1 MQTKFIE
8 GTNEQYS
15 IREDGVV
22 IKHYKKQRISNVITI
37 NVETNNIIKI
47 LKGNCVNIHFNG
59 KPKRLSIS
67 KLLFVYFGYAIC
79 NQCNNNF
86 IPDISPVKC
95 NNCRK
100 ENKRISAN
108 NYGCKSTKEL
118 TTTYIANALKISINE
133 LTPELYKHHKSLIEL
148 KRKIAEENNI
158 TIYKLK

>member
-22 IKHYKKQRISNVITI
+22 IKHFKKQRISNTLTI
-37 NVETNNIIKI
+37 KVQTNNIVK
-47 LKGNCVNIHFNG
+47 LTKTNCINIHFNG
-59 KPKRLSIS
+59 KPKSFTPN
-67 KLLFVYFGYAIC
+67 KLLKMYFNYC
-79 NQCNNNF
+79 FCQQCNNKF

-100 ENKRISAN
+100 ENKRVSAN
-108 NYGCKSTKEL
+108 NYSYKSAKEL
-118 TTTYIANALKISINE
+118 TPTYIASALKISINE
-133 LTPELYKHHKSLIEL
+133 LTSELYEHHKSLIEL
-148 KRKIAEENNI
+148 KRKIAKENNI